1 MSGTTK
7 NPFHRAIYFNRIAP
21 FIGKQIIKILVGQR
35 RVGKSFVLYD
45 LILQIKKLDK
55 NANIIYIDKE
65 NIDFDAITNYKE
77 LNDYVVD
84 KSKKG
89 AKNYIFI
96 DEVQMIRDFH
106 IAVASFLLNS
116 DNDIYITGSNS
127 DLLSSDLANELGG
140 RYIEFVIHGLSYNE
154 FLQFNELAN
163 NAENLERYMRYGGL
177 PYLLHLPYD
186 EIIITEYLKNIYNSI
201 VLKDIIQKNN
211 IRNSVFLEQ
220 LIKFL
225 ASNTGKLFSARN
237 ISDYLKHQQIKIGV
251 QQVIEYANAISKA
264 FVIYDVQ
271 RYDIV
276 GKKIFEVG
284 GKYYFEDLGIR
295 NSLVGYRVQDK
306 AQVLEN
312 VVYRHLLTCN
322 YDVKVGYIGT
332 KEIDFIATKNNEKR
346 YIQVALELSRE
357 DTVEREF
364 GNLMSI
370 GDHYPKLV
378 VTSEKTH
385 TSSFEG
391 IRHEYIGDFLTGEIS

>member
-1 MSGTTK
+1 MGEIAK
-7 NPFHRAIYFNRIAP
+7 NPFHRAIYYNRIAP

-45 LILQIKKLDK
+45 LMLQIKAHDK

-77 LNDYVVD
+77 LNDYVVSQSKTD
-84 KSKKG
+84 K
-89 AKNYIFI
+89 KNYIFI
-96 DEVQMIRDFH
+96 DEIQMIKEFH
-106 IAVASFLLNS
+106 IAVVSFLLNQ

-127 DLLSSDLANELGG
+127 NLLSSDLANELGG

-154 FLQFNELAN
+154 FLQFNELVN
-163 NAENLERYMRYGGL
+163 NTENLERYMRYGGL

-186 EIIITEYLKNIYNSI
+186 DTIITEYLRNIYMSI
-201 VLKDIIQKNN
+201 VLKDIIQKNS
-211 IRNSVFLEQ
+211 IRNTIFLEQ
-220 LIKFL
+220 FIKFL
-225 ASNTGKLFSARN
+225 ATNIGKLFSARS
-237 ISDYLKHQQIKIGV
+237 ISDYLKHQQVKIGV
-251 QQVIEYANAISKA
+251 QQIIEYAKAISEA

-284 GKYYFEDLGIR
+284 EKYYFEDTGIR
-295 NSLVGYRVQDK
+295 NSLVGYRIQDK

-312 VVYRHLLTCN
+312 VVYHHLITCN

-332 KEIDFIATKNNEKR
+332 KEIDFIATKNNEKQ
-346 YIQVALELSRE
+346 YIQVALELSRQ
-357 DTVEREF
+357 DTIEREF

-370 GDHYPKLV
+370 SDHYPKLV
-378 VTSEKTH
+378 VTAEKTH

-391 IRHEYIGDFLTGEIS
+391 IQHIYIGNFLEIIK

>member
-1 MSGTTK
+1 MSGITK

-45 LILQIKKLDK
+45 LMLQIKKLDK

-65 NIDFDAITNYKE
+65 NIEFDVIKNYKD
-77 LNDYVVD
+77 LNDYIVSQL
-84 KSKKG
+84 KTGK
-89 AKNYIFI
+89 KNYIFI
-96 DEVQMIRDFH
+96 DEIQMIKEFH
-106 IAVASFLLNS
+106 IAVASFLLNP

-154 FLQFNELAN
+154 FLQFNELEN
-163 NAENLERYMRYGGL
+163 NIENLERYMRYGGL

-186 EIIITEYLKNIYNSI
+186 DTIITEYLKNIYLSI

-211 IRNSVFLEQ
+211 IRNTIFLEQ

-237 ISDYLKHQQIKIGV
+237 ISDYLKHQQIRIGV
-251 QQVIEYANAISKA
+251 QQVIEYAKAISKA

-276 GKKIFEVG
+276 GKKIFEIG
-284 GKYYFEDLGIR
+284 EKYYFEDTGIR
-295 NSLVGYRVQDK
+295 NTLVGYRIQDK

-312 VVYRHLLTCN
+312 TVYRHLIICN

-332 KEIDFIATKNNEKR
+332 NEIDFVATKNNEKR
-346 YIQVALELSRE
+346 YIQVALELSRQ
-357 DTVEREF
+357 DTIEREF

-370 GDHYPKLV
+370 SDHYPKFV
-378 VTSEKTH
+378 VTAEKTYP
-385 TSSFEG
+385 SSFEG
-391 IRHEYIGDFLTGEIS
+391 IQHIYVGDFLTAEL

>member
-1 MSGTTK
+1 MSEITK

-45 LILQIKKLDK
+45 LILQIKKRDK
-55 NANIIYIDKE
+55 SANIIYIDKE
-65 NIDFDAITNYKE
+65 SIEFDAITNYKE
-77 LNDYVVD
+77 LNDYVVS
-84 KSKKG
+84 KSVTGK
-89 AKNYIFI
+89 KNYIFI
-96 DEVQMIRDFH
+96 DEIQMIKEFH
-106 IAVASFLLNS
+106 IAVASFLLNP

-127 DLLSSDLANELGG
+127 DLLSSDLANVLGG

-154 FLQFNELAN
+154 FLLFNGLEN

-186 EIIITEYLKNIYNSI
+186 HTIITEYLKNIYSSI

-211 IRNSVFLEQ
+211 IRNTLFLEQ

-251 QQVIEYANAISKA
+251 QQVIEYAKAISKA

-284 GKYYFEDLGIR
+284 EKYYFEDTGIR

-312 VVYRHLLTCN
+312 VVYNHLLACN
-322 YDVKVGYIGT
+322 YEVKVGYIGA

-346 YIQVALELSRE
+346 YIQVALELSRQ
-357 DTVEREF
+357 DTIEREF

-370 GDHYPKLV
+370 SDHYPKFV
-378 VTSEKTH
+378 VTAEKTH
-385 TSSFEG
+385 TSSYQG
-391 IRHEYIGDFLTGEIS
+391 IQHIYIGDFLTTEL

>member
-1 MSGTTK
+1 
-7 NPFHRAIYFNRIAP
+7 
-21 FIGKQIIKILVGQR
+21 
-35 RVGKSFVLYD
+35 
-45 LILQIKKLDK
+45 
-55 NANIIYIDKE
+55 
-65 NIDFDAITNYKE
+65 
-77 LNDYVVD
+77 
-84 KSKKG
+84 
-89 AKNYIFI
+89 
-96 DEVQMIRDFH
+96 
-106 IAVASFLLNS
+106 
-116 DNDIYITGSNS
+116 
-127 DLLSSDLANELGG
+127 
-140 RYIEFVIHGLSYNE
+140 
-154 FLQFNELAN
+154 
-163 NAENLERYMRYGGL
+163 MRYGGL

-211 IRNSVFLEQ
+211 IRNTVFLEQ

-251 QQVIEYANAISKA
+251 QQVIEYARAISQA

-284 GKYYFEDLGIR
+284 EKYYFEDLGIR

-306 AQVLEN
+306 AQALEN
-312 VVYRHLLTCN
+312 VVYHHLLTCN
-322 YDVKVGYIGT
+322 YDVKAGYIGA
-332 KEIDFIATKNNEKR
+332 KEIDFIAAKNNEKR

-357 DTVEREF
+357 DTIEREF

-370 GDHYPKLV
+370 KDHYPKFV
-378 VTSEKTH
+378 VTAEKTY

-391 IRHEYIGDFLTGEIS
+391 IQHVYIGDFLTVEI